1 MKLIVGLG
9 NPGKKYRDTRHNVG
23 FAIADALAARHG
35 TTFESA
41 PAEALLAR
49 ARALGDGGTLLL
61 KPLTM
66 MNASGFAVAEIAR
79 YFRVAFDAILVVA
92 DDVNLP
98 LGRLRARPGGSAGGH
113 NGFRSIIEQLGT
125 HDFARL
131 RVGVGRGDPR
141 RDLADYVLGGFDAD
155 ERPLVTEA
163 IGRAADASEL
173 FVAEGIQAVMNRFN
187 GPGDDEKSG
196 GQAEGDKAVGVVGP
210 RAESRKPSA

>member
-9 NPGKKYRDTRHNVG
+9 NPGRKYRDTRHNVG
-23 FAIADALAARHG
+23 FAAVEELAGRYSG
-35 TTFESA
+35 TFESA
-41 PAEALLAR
+41 PSEALIAR
-49 ARALGDGGTLLL
+49 LRTLGDGGTLLL

-66 MNASGFAVAEIAR
+66 MNASGFAVSEVAR
-79 YFRVAFDAILVVA
+79 YFRVAFEDILVVA

-125 HDFARL
+125 PGFARL
-131 RVGVGRGDPR
+131 RIGVGRGDPR

-155 ERPLVTEA
+155 ERQQVAEM
-163 IGRAADASEL
+163 IGRAADASEV

-187 GPGDDEKSG
+187 GSETATEK
-196 GQAEGDKAVGVVGP
+196 EI
-210 RAESRKPSA
+210 ELE

>member
-1 MKLIVGLG
+1 VKLIVGLG
-9 NPGKKYRDTRHNVG
+9 NPGQKYRDTRHNVG
-23 FAIADALAARHG
+23 FAVVDALADRYAAA
-35 TTFESA
+35 FESA
-41 PAEALLAR
+41 PSEALIAR
-49 ARALGDGGTLLL
+49 LRTLGDGGTLLV

-66 MNASGFAVAEIAR
+66 MNASGFAVSEVAR
-79 YFRVAFDAILVVA
+79 YFRIVLDDILVVA

-125 HDFARL
+125 TSFARL
-131 RVGVGRGDPR
+131 RMGVGRGDPR

-155 ERPLVTEA
+155 ERPLVTET

-187 GPGDDEKSG
+187 AAGDTVSGPEAG
-196 GQAEGDKAVGVVGP
+196 A
-210 RAESRKPSA
+210 

>member
-9 NPGKKYRDTRHNVG
+9 NPGRKYRDTRHNIG
-23 FAIADALAARHG
+23 FAVADELARRG
-35 TTFESA
+35 SVTFESA

-49 ARALGDGGTLLL
+49 VRSLGPDGTLLL

-66 MNASGFAVAEIAR
+66 MNASGFAVSEIAR
-79 YFRVAFDAILVVA
+79 YFRVGFGDILVVA

-98 LGRLRARPGGSAGGH
+98 LGRLRARPTGSAGGH

-125 HDFARL
+125 TEFARL

-155 ERPLVTEA
+155 ERPVVTDA
-163 IGRAADASEL
+163 IERAADASEL
-173 FVAEGIQAVMNRFN
+173 FVAEGIERVMNRFN
-187 GPGDDEKSG
+187 RPGDMRDDEKVAG
-196 GQAEGDKAVGVVGP
+196 T
-210 RAESRKPSA
+210 